1 MPKSREEGVH
11 GDSLSKSPA
20 RMLATENEELD
31 QDDRE
36 AHELE
41 AQSAKPIDGLYGVL
55 REVHHGSVD
64 GDEESS
70 IAGLEA
76 YNTMTMVCR
85 LPVIVEGRL
94 VLRI

>member
-1 MPKSREEGVH
+1 
-11 GDSLSKSPA
+11 
-20 RMLATENEELD
+20 MLATENEELD
-31 QDDRE
+31 EDDRE

-41 AQSAKPIDGLYGVL
+41 AQGAEPIHGLYGVL

-64 GDEESS
+64 RDAESS
-70 IAGLEA
+70 IAGLGT

-94 VLRI
+94 DLRI